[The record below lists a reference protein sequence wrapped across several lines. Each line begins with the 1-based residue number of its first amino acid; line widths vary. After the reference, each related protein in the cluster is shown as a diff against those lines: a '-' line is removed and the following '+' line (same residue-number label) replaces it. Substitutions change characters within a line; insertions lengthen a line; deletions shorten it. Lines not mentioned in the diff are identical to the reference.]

1 MSLNIWEQ
9 CYVSMGNGR
18 RNKGAS
24 DERQECCG
32 FAHWGNEREECVYG
46 CEEGSE
52 E

>member
-1 MSLNIWEQ
+1 MSALLN
-9 CYVSMGNGR
+9 GK

-32 FAHWGNEREECVYG
+32 FARWGNEREECVYG